1 MTDTVLDSELPARS
15 RRKLI
20 TPVTAGLGIVV
31 LVALG
36 FTGGVLVQKSS
47 GATATP
53 AAATGARP
61 SFARGG
67 GQGAPGGGG
76 GGAQPTVG
84 TVSSKDGRTLYV
96 KGTDGTTVKVRLD
109 ANGKVTRTAKAS
121 VKAIH
126 PGDTV
131 FAQGTT
137 SASGT
142 VKAASVTATAS
153 GAQGAGGGGGRGFGG
168 FAPRA
173 GG

>member
-1 MTDTVLDSELPARS
+1 MTDTVLDSELPAR
-15 RRKLI
+15 RRRRLI
-20 TPVTAGLGIVV
+20 TPVTAGLGVVV

-47 GATATP
+47 GGTTAAP
-53 AAATGARP
+53 AASTGARP

-67 GQGAPGGGG
+67 AQGAGG

-96 KGTDGTTVKVRLD
+96 KGTDGTTIKVRLD
-109 ANGKVTRTAKAS
+109 AHGKVTRTAKAS

-153 GAQGAGGGGGRGFGG
+153 GAQGGGGGGGFGGGRGFAPQGG
-168 FAPRA
+168 
-173 GG
+173 

>member
-1 MTDTVLDSELPARS
+1 MTDTAVLDSELPARP
-15 RRKLI
+15 RRRLI

-47 GATATP
+47 GGTTSTP

-67 GQGAPGGGG
+67 GQGAAG

-96 KGTDGTTVKVRLD
+96 KTTDGTTVKVRLD

-121 VKAIH
+121 AKAIH

-131 FAQGTT
+131 FAQGAT
-137 SASGT
+137 SANGT
-142 VKAASVTATAS
+142 VKAASVAATAS
-153 GAQGAGGGGGRGFGG
+153 DALGAGGGRGLGG

>member
-67 GQGAPGGGG
+67 GQGAAGG
-76 GGAQPTVG
+76 GGARPTVG

-96 KGTDGTTVKVRLD
+96 KTTDGTTVKVRLD

-121 VKAIH
+121 AKAIH

-137 SASGT
+137 SANGT

-153 GAQGAGGGGGRGFGG
+153 GAQGAGGGRGFGG
-168 FAPRA
+168 FAPA
-173 GG
+173 GGG